1 MAKEYSY
8 HKQPIL
14 KMLEHIFLRCVPSRQ
29 GIEEVAEIHE
39 LEIIS
44 SGLVF
49 MGQPDSTPRIVY
61 KCAYLEIW
69 LDLDRSGFYM
79 FLPFFCGQHPAT
91 CPTARVTGND
101 AMRLNARLFAWS
113 FAQFQLRP
121 SEQHL
126 AVPTLPGLIT
136 RALAMRSP

>member
-1 MAKEYSY
+1 MSESKEYLVLVYIRNIYLYIFIYCMIMAKEYSY

-49 MGQPDSTPRIVY
+49 MGQPDSTPRIVC

-69 LDLDRSGFYM
+69 LDLDRFGFYM
-79 FLPFFCGQHPAT
+79 FLHIFWG
-91 CPTARVTGND
+91 
-101 AMRLNARLFAWS
+101 
-113 FAQFQLRP
+113 
-121 SEQHL
+121 
-126 AVPTLPGLIT
+126 
-136 RALAMRSP
+136 